1 MALPHSPSPTLLLA
15 AIFSRHPSAIE
26 WARCKVAQ
34 EWGAIGLESPPFA
47 HAETKYY
54 AAEMGQGLLKQF
66 FVVDGLFA
74 PERLAEIKL
83 QSIGWEQELAHLG
96 RYTEVRPVN
105 IDPGYLTLSKF
116 VLASAKDR
124 AHRIYL
130 AQGIYAEQCLYF
142 ENKRWQGRPWTYPD
156 YQREDVQAFL
166 VAAREHLKQYM
177 AEHRSEA
184 W

>member
-1 MALPHSPSPTLLLA
+1 MALPHAPSPTLLLV

-26 WARCKVAQ
+26 WARSQVAQ
-34 EWGAIGLESPPFA
+34 NWGVIGLESPPFA
-47 HAETKYY
+47 HAETEYY
-54 AAEMGQGLLKQF
+54 ATEMGQDLLKQF

-83 QSIGWEQELAHLG
+83 QSIGWEQELARVG
-96 RYTEVRPVN
+96 RYAEARPVN

-130 AQGIYAEQCLYF
+130 SQGIYAEQCLYY
-142 ENKRWQGRPWTYPD
+142 ESKRWQGRPWTYPD
-156 YQREDVQAFL
+156 YQRDDVQAFL
-166 VAAREHLKQYM
+166 VAAREYLKQYT
-177 AEHRSEA
+177 AKRRLEA
-184 W
+184 